1 MPVRGR
7 GRSIATVLTD
17 ALARRSDARLAA
29 VAAAFSEAC
38 GWPLA
43 REVSLRAISAD
54 GCLIAVASTRGWADQ
69 VEALG
74 NAIRAK
80 VNARLGREVATRIDV
95 RVGPLDR

>member
-1 MPVRGR
+1 MRGR
-7 GRSIATVLTD
+7 GRTIETVLAD
-17 ALARRSDARLAA
+17 ALARRDGARLTA

-43 REVSLRAISAD
+43 REVAVRGLTRD

-69 VEALG
+69 VEAHAGEL
-74 NAIRAK
+74 RAR
-80 VNARLGREVATRIDV
+80 VNARMGRPVASRIEV